1 MTRGV
6 YFLASDRI
14 LDLAIAFLNSFRAH
28 NPDIPLCMIPYNERS
43 PRVAQLAPAY
53 GFSLF
58 PRPELLPRCEALGR
72 FVLGREAG
80 TFRKLALWEGDFD
93 EFVYINADTLVLADV
108 SFCFDHLAEH
118 DFVTSHSHAPGLLQW
133 VWKPSVRE
141 CGLLTKDQI
150 DFSANTGFIVSRKPA
165 LRLEEVE
172 RRKGDAAE
180 AAPWMTEGCTDQP
193 LLNYLMVTSGRRY
206 TSLSR
211 LRESGAHP
219 SLPREVWAG
228 QRGGAVEGGRISFAG
243 EPGPVLLV
251 HWAGQWQPRRID
263 RFPYAVARA
272 LRLKPPTSGPVLRRR
287 MPYKALW
294 RHYRYL
300 RDP

>member
-1 MTRGV
+1 VTRGV

-28 NPDIPLCMIPYNERS
+28 NPDVPLCMIPYNPRHA
-43 PRVAQLAPAY
+43 RVAQLASAY
-53 GFSLF
+53 GFTMF
-58 PRPELLPRCEALGR
+58 PRPDLLDRCEAVGR
-72 FVLGREAG
+72 FVLGREG
-80 TFRKLALWEGDFD
+80 GRYRKLALWEGDFD
-93 EFVYINADTLVLADV
+93 EFVYIDTDTVVLHDV
-108 SFCFDHLAEH
+108 TFCFDHLADH
-118 DFVTSHSHAPGLLQW
+118 DFVTSHSHDPGLLQW
-133 VWKPSVRE
+133 VWKPTVRE
-141 CGLLTKDQI
+141 SGRLTKDQI

-165 LRLEEVE
+165 LRLEESE
-172 RRKGDAAE
+172 RRQGEAA
-180 AAPWMTEGCTDQP
+180 ALAPWMEAPFDDQP

-206 TSLSR
+206 SSLSW

-228 QRGGAVEGGRISFAG
+228 QRGGVVEGGRISFAS

-263 RFPYAVARA
+263 AFPYAVARA

-287 MPYKALW
+287 MPYRALW

-300 RDP
+300 RD